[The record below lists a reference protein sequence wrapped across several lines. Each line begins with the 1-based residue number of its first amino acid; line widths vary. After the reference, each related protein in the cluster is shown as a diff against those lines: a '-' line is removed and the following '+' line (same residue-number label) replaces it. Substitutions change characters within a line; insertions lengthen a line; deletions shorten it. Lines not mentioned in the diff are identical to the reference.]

1 VILAISH
8 LTFVVADLN
17 RATLFF
23 TRMLD
28 AREIYSS
35 GDAQFSLSREKFFLA
50 GDVWIAAME
59 GKTHPERT
67 YDHVA
72 FQVRSQDLDMYEARA
87 RELGVEIR
95 TPRDRVEGEG
105 RSLYVYDFDNH
116 LFELHAGNLE
126 ERLERYR
133 RGP

>member
-1 VILAISH
+1 VVKAISH
-8 LTFVVADLN
+8 LTFVVADLE

-35 GDAQFSLSREKFFLA
+35 GDATFSLAREKFFLV
-50 GDVWIAAME
+50 GSVWIVAME
-59 GKTHPERT
+59 GNTHLDRT
-67 YDHVA
+67 YDHTA
-72 FQVRSQDLDMYEARA
+72 FQVSSQDLDMYEARA
-87 RELGVEIR
+87 RELGLEIR

-116 LFELHAGNLE
+116 LFELHAGEIE